1 MLILGNNDILFLAKY
16 FVTNFN
22 LQHTTIQLVHP
33 RSSFLELVNRI
44 CLGNVDLHGIK
55 VMVLAIGCAE
65 VLNQSVNVE
74 QAIMACREVVNLQ
87 DSAIIILVCTPLL
100 WPMDGSMQACK
111 LFRTTAMLKM
121 WCPINTNLQY
131 IWATQDFV
139 TLEGVNLAYIDQQ
152 GLTKAGQLQLKKL
165 ISGKINCAQ
174 LRREYQFLK
183 QGSTV
188 FSGQWVWQ
196 SCNCVVIS

>member
-33 RSSFLELVNRI
+33 GSSFLELVNRI

-74 QAIMACREVVNLQ
+74 KAIMACREVVNLQ
-87 DSAIIILVCTPLL
+87 DSAIIILVCTPLP
-100 WPMDGSMQACK
+100 WPIDGSMQACK

-139 TLEGVNLAYIDQQ
+139 TLESVNLAYIDQQ

-183 QGSTV
+183 QGLTV
-188 FSGQWVWQ
+188 
-196 SCNCVVIS
+196 C